1 MKTLLVCFILSLAGC
16 ATPHSAKKDHQSVS
30 ISIIGNVAKIGS
42 HQLDSP
48 AYLLRGLESVLG
60 RSDSW
65 DFGFVDVKRVVDG
78 DTKIY
83 RVDIRSITPD
93 QWPLEDGDII
103 SIPWV
108 F

>member
-1 MKTLLVCFILSLAGC
+1 MKTLLICLILGLAGC
-16 ATPHSAKKDHQSVS
+16 ATSHSAKKAHESVS
-30 ISIIGNVAKIGS
+30 VSIIGNVAKTGS
-42 HQLDSP
+42 HQIDSP
-48 AYLLRGLESVLG
+48 AYLLRGLESALG
-60 RSDSW
+60 RRDSW
-65 DFGFVDVKRVVDG
+65 DFSFVDVKRVVDG